1 MKRDTKEKLNS
12 MNLTDVYSLIL
23 FALFKLKELPEYS
36 SLSELAY
43 VLDGKHLFNFL
54 EYFGGTTI
62 KVPTLAEMKVV
73 VEALLLYQYVNIEKI
88 EYNQAIKLL
97 DITEEIALK
106 DIKECY
112 KKLVDLLSD
121 YEFKRS

>member
-112 KKLVDLLSD
+112 KKLVDLLSN